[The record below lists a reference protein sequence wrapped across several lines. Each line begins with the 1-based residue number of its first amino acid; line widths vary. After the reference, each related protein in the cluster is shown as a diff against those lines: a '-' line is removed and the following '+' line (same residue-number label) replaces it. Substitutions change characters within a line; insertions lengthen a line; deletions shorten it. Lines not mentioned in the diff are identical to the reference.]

1 MFPSL
6 LQKGCSKAP
15 RLKTG
20 DSGCH
25 SIGGPGKSW
34 QRVTTR
40 SRQCDPFESLPSC
53 GPGGFGWTGA
63 LTGRR
68 LKHVEARRST
78 GAPLITKH
86 QEWRAVPRD
95 VRKFEA
101 FDGHRDDNYE
111 DLGLHS
117 SLCNA
122 FFMPFQSN
130 MFLQAAKAN
139 YFVLKH
145 FLD

>member
-1 MFPSL
+1 MTRGVIQLAALANPGNESRPVRGSATRSSRYPAVDRADL
-6 LQKGCSKAP
+6 
-15 RLKTG
+15 
-20 DSGCH
+20 
-25 SIGGPGKSW
+25 GGPE
-34 QRVTTR
+34 RLR
-40 SRQCDPFESLPSC
+40 D
-53 GPGGFGWTGA
+53 GG
-63 LTGRR
+63 